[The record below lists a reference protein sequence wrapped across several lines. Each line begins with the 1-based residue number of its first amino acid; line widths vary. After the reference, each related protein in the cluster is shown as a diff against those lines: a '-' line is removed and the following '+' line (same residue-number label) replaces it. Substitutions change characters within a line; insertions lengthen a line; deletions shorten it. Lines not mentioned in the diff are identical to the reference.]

1 MIEVTYVDHM
11 GSDGRV
17 ADAARVSFAK
27 EASSYSAAQN
37 RRLLAYLAEHN
48 HWSPFAH
55 CSLTVHVK
63 APIFVARQLQKHQV
77 GLAWN
82 EVSRRYVDADPE
94 FYAPSAWRRRA
105 EDKKQGSSDVQVIS
119 VRLEDG
125 EIASPG
131 LLAEDVYRTARETYD
146 ALIKGGVA
154 PEQARMV
161 LPQGLMTEWYWTG
174 SLAAWARVCALRC
187 APDAQAETAEV
198 AWPIDTIASER
209 FPWAWSALFS
219 KAAGLE
225 VRQGEVA

>member
-11 GSDGRV
+11 GSDERV

-94 FYAPSAWRRRA
+94 FYAPSASALPRRGQEAGLVRRSGDQRSARGRRDRVAGPASRRCLPHGSRDLRRA
-105 EDKKQGSSDVQVIS
+105 DQGRCRTGAGAHGPSAGSYDRVVLD
-119 VRLEDG
+119 RLSG
-125 EIASPG
+125 G
-131 LLAEDVYRTARETYD
+131 L
-146 ALIKGGVA
+146 G
-154 PEQARMV
+154 
-161 LPQGLMTEWYWTG
+161 
-174 SLAAWARVCALRC
+174 
-187 APDAQAETAEV
+187 
-198 AWPIDTIASER
+198 
-209 FPWAWSALFS
+209 
-219 KAAGLE
+219 AGL
-225 VRQGEVA
+225 RAPLRA